1 VYVAENHSVWSPER
15 QRKQRK
21 KYGQLVKSET
31 FSLNDMLSTHRN
43 EVLSRL
49 LQDTADY
56 HKPVGDVVAS
66 DVTIKRAEPNVTMS
80 SNETLT
86 TETADGSNTS
96 APVTIKNERESKS
109 PNRLTPSPN
118 PLRSPNRLP
127 PVGVFTV
134 TTPDRGI

>member
-1 VYVAENHSVWSPER
+1 
-15 QRKQRK
+15 
-21 KYGQLVKSET
+21 
-31 FSLNDMLSTHRN
+31 MLSTHRN